1 MKIYTLFSARARRV
15 PLPPLPAGLG
25 GPPVSPAG
33 AGRGRAGAEPR
44 QKLEK
49 YQRATVEKIC

>member
-1 MKIYTLFSARARRV
+1 MALLRR
-15 PLPPLPAGLG
+15 G
-25 GPPVSPAG
+25 GPPAR

-49 YQRATVEKIC
+49 YQRATVEEKKTGDS